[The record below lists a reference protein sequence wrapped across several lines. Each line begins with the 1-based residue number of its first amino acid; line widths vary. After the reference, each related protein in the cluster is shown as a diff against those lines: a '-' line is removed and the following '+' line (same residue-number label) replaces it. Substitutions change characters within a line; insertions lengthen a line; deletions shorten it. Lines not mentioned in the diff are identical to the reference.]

1 MGVTKYEE
9 LPQEA
14 KDYVEFI
21 ETFIGVK
28 VQYIGQVFANLLS
41 YRALADIKHSTGPKR
56 ENMIEKL

>member
-1 MGVTKYEE
+1 MLLLQSQALTIDLFANKLLQWEKSIMGVTKYEE

-28 VQYIGQVFANLLS
+28 VQYIG
-41 YRALADIKHSTGPKR
+41 
-56 ENMIEKL
+56 